1 MIRPLILPRSVV
13 IAFPRRRSSRNIV
26 PKRTVRCQ
34 PPFMAEHRMQCFD
47 RLLPRPKSN
56 RHRAAAANPKSLRRE
71 AQVSALLGV
80 LLILRMAVVF
90 CFAGI
95 MTNNAVQIV
104 VPRRA
109 VIGKLDCLT
118 RLLGNRTPQRELAIV
133 ATFALPI
140 RRRTLQPRS
149 SASTTRP
156 LNEPE
161 INALSD

>member
-1 MIRPLILPRSVV
+1 M
-13 IAFPRRRSSRNIV
+13 
-26 PKRTVRCQ
+26 
-34 PPFMAEHRMQCFD
+34 
-47 RLLPRPKSN
+47 
-56 RHRAAAANPKSLRRE
+56 
-71 AQVSALLGV
+71 SALLGG

-90 CFAGI
+90 CFAGT

-104 VPRRA
+104 VSRGA
-109 VIGKLDCLT
+109 VIGKPDCLT

-133 ATFALPI
+133 VTFALPM